1 MSSNSWLIVHLK
13 RLCLCAGLAVSCVDL
28 ARAQEA
34 QGLFQQAQMV
44 PDGGIVF
51 GVDKITNTFL
61 FTGNADVTVPLG
73 DGSLRWTNAYRSS
86 TFRTAQSA
94 TRDNQTA
101 QLFWDQPISPTLH
114 AVLRGAWTLWADDS
128 RSAGLSKL
136 QRLSG
141 AAGLRFADLQ
151 GVWTAEGF
159 AGAEDTDQ
167 LGVRTVGPMVGVQAT
182 VQQLDLEEWSV
193 SGRGLADWHYLD
205 ARRTNSDLDLRTD
218 VRRELDGGS
227 SVRVGGGLGR
237 LARQYVTQLPQLVDV
252 SELQVEGRFEQRFD
266 VDADVTYWIHPNVGL
281 QAVGMLSSTTISRRY
296 DQPEVAV
303 PVTAVN
309 RELDEFLV
317 DLQGRLL
324 LQYPTWVATVAV
336 DRYQR
341 NEANVVRPFHTIDQS
356 DLETI
361 RSQEFQRD
369 NQTGRTRLF
378 VQASWQ
384 PSERDTLTGEWTS
397 WLLQYDTPSAANDD
411 DRDELQAIAT
421 VRYARRISD
430 LLSVGAALS
439 GQYVHFVYLK
449 ATRSSLNNVN
459 NVLRFAPFVRIHG
472 RDIQAQP
479 QLEVLANYTVFDF
492 EDAAGEQRSF
502 GFRQVSY
509 RDSVRIRLTSRLRL
523 EAPLLVRYFERSVLQ
538 WADFAEI
545 PNTGNLEYLFQVQL
559 CTQPSPAWD
568 VGAGIRAYTLEQ
580 RSFIVA
586 PGLPSLLSGVQSIGP
601 QATVRYTASD
611 GSTLSLH
618 GWYEFQ
624 TLYPT
629 GTRELPNLLMQ
640 ARVSL

>member
-1 MSSNSWLIVHLK
+1 MSGNSWLIVHLK
-13 RLCLCAGLAVSCVDL
+13 RLCLCAGLAVSCLDL
-28 ARAQEA
+28 VRAQEA
-34 QGLFQQAQMV
+34 QGLFQQAPMV
-44 PDGGIVF
+44 PGGGVVF

-61 FTGNADVTVPLG
+61 FTGNADVTLALG

-94 TRDNQTA
+94 TRDNQTS
-101 QLFWDQPISPTLH
+101 QLFWTHPISATLH
-114 AVLRGAWTLWADDS
+114 ALVRGAWTLWADDS

-141 AAGLRFADLQ
+141 AAGLRYVNPE
-151 GVWTAEGF
+151 GTWMAEGV

-167 LGVRTVGPMVGVQAT
+167 LGVRTIGPMVGVQASFE
-182 VQQLDLEEWSV
+182 QLDLEEWNL

-205 ARRTNSDLDLRTD
+205 AQRTNSDLDLRTD
-218 VRRELDGGS
+218 VRRDLDGGS
-227 SVRVGGGLGR
+227 SVRLGGGVGR
-237 LARQYVTQLPQLVDV
+237 LARQYVTQLAQLADA
-252 SELQVEGRFEQRFD
+252 SQLQVEGRFEQRFD
-266 VDADVTYWIHPNVGL
+266 VDADVTYWLNPNIGV
-281 QAVGMLSSTTISRRY
+281 QAIGMLHSTTISRRY
-296 DQPEVAV
+296 DRPEVTA

-324 LQYPTWVATVAV
+324 LQYPSWTATVAV

-369 NQTGRTRLF
+369 NRTGRTRLF

-384 PSERDTLTGEWTS
+384 PSERDTVTGEWTS

-421 VRYARRISD
+421 VRYARRISNV
-430 LLSVGAALS
+430 LTVGAALS

-472 RDIQAQP
+472 GVVHAQP

-492 EDAAGEQRSF
+492 DDAAGEQRSF
-502 GFRQVSY
+502 GFRQISY
-509 RDSVRIRLTSRLRL
+509 RDSVRVRLTPRLRL
-523 EAPLLVRYFERSVLQ
+523 EVPLLVRYFERSVLQ
-538 WADFAEI
+538 WAEFAEI
-545 PNTGNLEYLFQVQL
+545 PNTGNLEYLIQAQL

-580 RSFIVA
+580 RSFVVQ
-586 PGLPSLLSGVQSIGP
+586 PGVPALLSGVQSIGP
-601 QATVRYTASD
+601 QATIRYTAGD
-611 GSTLSLH
+611 GSTLSLY

-624 TLYPT
+624 TLYPV

-640 ARVSL
+640 ARVAL